1 MQQVPSPKKGR
12 TIAVSGKGGSGKTM
26 LVTIIVKLLARNKN
40 LNILAID
47 ADSAISLPYTL
58 GVKTKKTVGEIR
70 REIIENPK
78 IRAAIENVHI
88 RTVISDC
95 LEAGDGFHLLAMGRP
110 EGPGCYCSV
119 NDLLRY
125 GIERLSKEF
134 DLTIIDCEAGPEQ
147 ISRRVAQGV
156 DFLIIV
162 TDATVR
168 GIHAA
173 SLIRTV
179 AKADEVMKSTRV
191 GLVINKLKQESNS
204 IIETA
209 RQSGL
214 EILGYIPTDE
224 NISNYDLA
232 GDPLIRLPDTSPSV
246 VAVGDILEEMDLW
259 RDTSCA
265 GNRRPRAEEPHIAP
279 DR

>member
-1 MQQVPSPKKGR
+1 MIIDKAYGMQQIDSPKKRR
-12 TIAVSGKGGSGKTM
+12 TIAVTGKGGSGKTI
-26 LVTIIVKLLARNKN
+26 LSAIIVKLLAGGKS
-40 LNILAID
+40 LKILAID

-58 GVKTKKTVGEIR
+58 GLKARKTIGEIR
-70 REIIENPK
+70 RQIIEDPK
-78 IRAAIENVHI
+78 ARAEMENRHI
-88 RTVISDC
+88 RTVIADA

-125 GIERLSKEF
+125 GIERLSKDF

-156 DFLIIV
+156 DTLIIV

-173 SLIRTV
+173 ALIKTIAQV
-179 AKADEVMKSTRV
+179 DEVMKSTRV
-191 GLVINKLKQESNS
+191 GLVINRLKQESNL

-209 RQSGL
+209 QQSGL
-214 EILGYIPTDE
+214 EVLGCIPEDE
-224 NISNYDLA
+224 NITQYDMV
-232 GDPLIRLPDTSPSV
+232 GEPLINLPDTSPSV
-246 VAVGDILEEMDLW
+246 LAAQEILEK
-259 RDTSCA
+259 
-265 GNRRPRAEEPHIAP
+265 IALV
-279 DR
+279 

>member
-1 MQQVPSPKKGR
+1 MQLSPSLKNRR
-12 TIAVSGKGGSGKTM
+12 TIAVSGKGGSGKTI
-26 LVTIIVKLLARNKN
+26 LSAIIVKLLAKGKN
-40 LNILAID
+40 LKILAID

-58 GVKTKKTVGEIR
+58 GIKVRKTIGEIR
-70 REIIENPK
+70 RQIIENPK
-78 IRAAIENVHI
+78 ARTEMEDIPI
-88 RTVISDC
+88 RTVIADA

-125 GIERLSKEF
+125 GIERLSKDF

-168 GIHAA
+168 GIQAA
-173 SLIRTV
+173 SLIKTITQ
-179 AKADEVMKSTRV
+179 ADEVMKFTRV
-191 GLVINKLKQESNS
+191 GLVINRLKQESNS
-204 IIETA
+204 IVETA

-214 EILGYIPTDE
+214 EILGCIPEDE
-224 NISNYDLA
+224 NITKYDLI
-232 GDPLIRLPDTSPSV
+232 GKPLIELSDTSPSV
-246 VAVGDILEEMDLW
+246 VAVQGILGKMTLF
-259 RDTSCA
+259 
-265 GNRRPRAEEPHIAP
+265 
-279 DR
+279 